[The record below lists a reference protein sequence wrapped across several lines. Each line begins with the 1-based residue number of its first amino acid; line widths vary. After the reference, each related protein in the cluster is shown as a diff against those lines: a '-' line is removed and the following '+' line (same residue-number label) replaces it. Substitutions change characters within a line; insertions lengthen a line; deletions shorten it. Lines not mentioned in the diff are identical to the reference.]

1 MNTYLVQID
10 CEEVFVVDFLLY
22 KIYAS
27 SKKEAGKKA
36 LRLSKIPVY
45 SDIKIYDINKTPV
58 KIRNFENLK
67 EGVLKSVY
75 YDNKPY

>member
-10 CEEVFVVDFLLY
+10 CREVFIVDFSLY

-36 LRLSKIPVY
+36 LRLLKRPVY
-45 SDIKIYDINKTPV
+45 TDMKIYDINKTPV
-58 KIRNFENLK
+58 RIRDFDNLK
-67 EGVLKSVY
+67 EGVFKSVY
-75 YDNKPY
+75 YDNKPF

>member
-10 CEEVFVVDFLLY
+10 CREVFVVDFLLY

-36 LRLSKIPVY
+36 LRLLKRPVY
-45 SDIKIYDINKTPV
+45 SDMKIYDINKTPV
-58 KIRNFENLK
+58 RIRDFENLK

>member
-10 CEEVFVVDFLLY
+10 CREVFIVDFLLY

-36 LRLSKIPVY
+36 LRLLKRPVY
-45 SDIKIYDINKTPV
+45 SDMKIYDINKTPV
-58 KIRNFENLK
+58 RIRDFENLK

-75 YDNKPY
+75 YDSKPF

>member
-10 CEEVFVVDFLLY
+10 CREVFVVDFLLY

-36 LRLSKIPVY
+36 LRLLKRPVY
-45 SDIKIYDINKTPV
+45 SDMKIYDINKTPV
-58 KIRNFENLK
+58 RIRNFENLK

>member
-10 CEEVFVVDFLLY
+10 CEEVFVVDFSLY

-36 LRLSKIPVY
+36 LRLLKRPVY
-45 SDIKIYDINKTPV
+45 SDMKIYDINKTPV
-58 KIRNFENLK
+58 RIRNFENLK

>member
-36 LRLSKIPVY
+36 LRLLKRPVY
-45 SDIKIYDINKTPV
+45 SDMKIYDINKTPV
-58 KIRNFENLK
+58 RIRDFENLK

>member
-10 CEEVFVVDFLLY
+10 CREVFIVDFSLC

-45 SDIKIYDINKTPV
+45 SDMKIYDINKTPV
-58 KIRNFENLK
+58 RIRDFENLK
-67 EGVLKSVY
+67 EGVFKSVY
-75 YDNKPY
+75 YDSKPY